1 LSVAINGFVGD
12 VRSIDDKIQTLHQGL
27 NSLSQILT
35 GVSLAWT
42 SNPEVAAAQSGPD
55 GQLWVSVKDSIS
67 RCAAVLNK
75 FEQLLNRVSTDSGT
89 NRSIWG
95 RSVSKIKLNFNT
107 NDIDG
112 FRTEI
117 DIYHRVLIIALNSI
131 NT

>member
-1 LSVAINGFVGD
+1 L
-12 VRSIDDKIQTLHQGL
+12 R
-27 NSLSQILT
+27 
-35 GVSLAWT
+35 
-42 SNPEVAAAQSGPD
+42 
-55 GQLWVSVKDSIS
+55 
-67 RCAAVLNK
+67 
-75 FEQLLNRVSTDSGT
+75 
-89 NRSIWG
+89 